1 MYKERPYFF
10 QQKNARVDEDFYNYN
25 KKTQKTKTGSDSVVF
40 RKTMFS
46 LLIVATLFVAVF
58 FLVSPVPGLKAIAP
72 SIIKAFNSMHL
83 NLGVAFSIIFPIF
96 SLVLGLT
103 VVSICKSKFAK
114 IALSIL
120 TVVFVIDAFYLT
132 INPNLG
138 IPGFEHN
145 ITSPFI
151 LDIIN
156 LKLMLKTNETFSKI
170 LFFTNVANANKF
182 ILPQL
187 LNVYL
192 GCLFIFFLVAA
203 IRKPRVDTSLL
214 AFTLFVF
221 FISMLPFA
229 FKVFNNFAGKGS
241 LKFLTQTL
249 NFMQTYSAWFYL
261 GVVVMLL
268 ATSIT
273 ALAVRV
279 KKQ

>member
-10 QQKNARVDEDFYNYN
+10 QQKNARVDEDFYDYN
-25 KKTQKTKTGSDSVVF
+25 KKTKKTKTSSESNVF
-40 RKTMFS
+40 RKTMFA
-46 LLIVATLFVAVF
+46 LLIAATLFVAVF
-58 FLVSPVPGLKAIAP
+58 FLVSPVAGLKPIAE
-72 SIIKAFNSMHL
+72 SIVKMFNSIHL
-83 NLGVAFSIIFPIF
+83 DLGVAFSVIFPLF

-114 IALSIL
+114 ITLSIL
-120 TVVFVIDAFYLT
+120 TVVFVVDAFYLT

-145 ITSPFI
+145 ITSPFV

-156 LKLMLKTNETFSKI
+156 LKIMLKANETFTKI
-170 LFFTNVANANKF
+170 LFFKGVANADKF

-221 FISMLPFA
+221 FIALLPFA
-229 FKVFNNFAGKGS
+229 FKTFGNFANKGS

-261 GVVVMLL
+261 GVVVLL
-268 ATSIT
+268 LSTSIS
-273 ALAVRV
+273 ALAVRI
-279 KKQ
+279 KK